1 MPEEPANKQSK
12 ASPPQRPPLERA
24 KSLIERWP
32 CEVETCRNNGQLCYW
47 TISDTADDHLPVT
60 SVIMQYWL
68 AAIARCECTVDFPPP
83 EVLEQ
88 WQRQNLRALKE
99 KVKRRE
105 RQAERKFAKDPSSPR
120 AAFWRQKQESRS
132 TNHSLKTSVPP
143 ATSRPEQGAGDS
155 AGMSVG

>member
-1 MPEEPANKQSK
+1 MPEEPANKQPK
-12 ASPPQRPPLERA
+12 AQPPRPPLKRA

-32 CEVETCRNNGQLCYW
+32 CEVENCRNHGQLCYW
-47 TISDTADDHLPVT
+47 TVSDTADDHLPVT
-60 SVIMQYWL
+60 SIIMQYWL
-68 AAIARCECTVDFPPP
+68 AAITRRECTVDHPPP

-105 RQAERKFAKDPSSPR
+105 RQAERKFTRNPSSPR
-120 AAFWRQKQESRS
+120 ASFWRQKQESRS
-132 TNHSLKTSVPP
+132 NRSLKNSAAPTDG
-143 ATSRPEQGAGDS
+143 PEQMASDG